1 MFAHHELLN
10 DRPSAFISVTLSA
23 VLEEAK
29 TEAQK
34 YVDPRHA
41 HTGAGMEVDK
51 MEVAFRQRT
60 PHDKKLV
67 ISVRANGEAYVSIS
81 TFKPAL
87 RLEWRG

>member
-34 YVDPRHA
+34 YVDRFVFA
-41 HTGAGMEVDK
+41 TG
-51 MEVAFRQRT
+51 
-60 PHDKKLV
+60 
-67 ISVRANGEAYVSIS
+67 
-81 TFKPAL
+81 
-87 RLEWRG
+87 WRVPVTS